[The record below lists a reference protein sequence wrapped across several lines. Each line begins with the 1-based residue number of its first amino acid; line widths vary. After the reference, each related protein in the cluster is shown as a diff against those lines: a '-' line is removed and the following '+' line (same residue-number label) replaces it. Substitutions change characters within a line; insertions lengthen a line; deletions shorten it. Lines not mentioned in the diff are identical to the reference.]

1 MFTDLRQYQAL
12 QEVNDGYWIDEQG
25 VLHGPKANWAPI
37 PENATQPS
45 IIPRMNILHTNA
57 GTRPATWQELRT
69 YQAGTND
76 GGVECH
82 FDVDNNGDIGQ
93 FVSVFVKADCNFN
106 ANRWLYNGQY
116 YGAISIETGDLG
128 VATLEQTPWNIDQL
142 HSMICIL
149 TCSAT
154 QLNTGCGEVLQW
166 DGAGIDYHTKFP
178 YYGEGIKAWTDKR
191 GKTCPGTPRKR
202 QVPWI
207 RQAVADKV
215 VAYINRCNELGVA
228 HGIPGL

>member
-12 QEVNDGYWIDEQG
+12 QEINDGYWIDEQG
-25 VLHGPKANWAPI
+25 ILHGPKANWAPI
-37 PENATQPS
+37 PENFTQLP
-45 IIPRMNILHTNA
+45 IIPRSFILHTNA
-57 GTRPATWQELRT
+57 GNKPATWQQL
-69 YQAGTND
+69 QVFQSGTAD
-76 GGVECH
+76 SGVECH

-93 FVSVFVKADCNFN
+93 FVSVFTKADCNFN
-106 ANRWLYNGQY
+106 ANRWEYNGKF
-116 YGAISIETGDLG
+116 YGAVSIETGDMG
-128 VATLEQTPWNIDQL
+128 VATLEQTPWNLDQL

-149 TCSAT
+149 TCGAV

-166 DGAGIDYHTKFP
+166 DGQGIDYHTKFP
-178 YYGEGIKAWTDKR
+178 YHGPGIPAWTDKK

-202 QVPWI
+202 QTPWV

-215 VAYINRCNELGVA
+215 AAYISRCTELGVA